1 MDNTDHNNFAAKL
14 NRLFEEKRKPN
25 GARYSQKEVF
35 ESAPGVLNRLYL
47 WRLRKG
53 KAFRPSYPVV
63 KALADFFGVPPSYFF
78 ENGEIAAEP
87 AEDSQKNE
95 LIHQIALRS
104 SGLDKDGQQAVLFMI
119 DSILK
124 SKQITDKEDLYGQAL
139 RSGENPQRTPV

>member
-14 NRLFEEKRKPN
+14 NRLFEERRKPN
-25 GARYSQKEVF
+25 GTRYSQKEVF
-35 ESAPGVLNRLYL
+35 QSAPGVLNRLYL

-63 KALADFFGVPPSYFF
+63 KALADFFGVDPSYFF

-87 AEDSQKNE
+87 AEDSQKND
-95 LIHQIALRS
+95 LVHQIALRS
-104 SGLDKDGQQAVLFMI
+104 SGLDKDGQQAVLLII
-119 DSILK
+119 DSIINSRK
-124 SKQITDKEDLYGQAL
+124 IKDKEDLDERAF